1 MYFPAMTSLKE
12 ELKQSKPFGS
22 REQEAAL
29 NISRTAALIEH
40 EGADM
45 LKAFGI
51 TGTQF
56 NVLRILRGAGQ
67 EGLCRYE
74 ISDRMV
80 NQVPDVTRLLDRLE
94 EAGFVTRERDTE
106 DRRQVNTRITDA
118 GLALLDQLEE
128 PILELHRKQL
138 GHLSEAQLAMLIEL
152 LSLARSR

>member
-1 MYFPAMTSLKE
+1 MTSLKE
-12 ELKQSKPFGS
+12 EIKQAKPFGS

-29 NISRTAALIEH
+29 NIQRTAALIEH

-94 EAGFVTRERDTE
+94 DAGFVTRERDTE
-106 DRRQVNTRITDA
+106 DRRQVNTRITEM
-118 GLALLDQLEE
+118 GLELLEQLEE

-152 LSLARSR
+152 LSLARTR